1 MIKGYQPQYGY
12 TDNGNKYRKCT
23 IGKKAGQLFATGG
36 LAIGLV
42 KAAKKPEVKASFKQ
56 LLDNLPNR
64 AAKTKVGA
72 IMIASYAL
80 AAAGIVGI
88 YTLIGH
94 GFDTIVNKISQ
105 NKADKIVEKTNTAMP
120 SSSEKEP
127 EKDCI
132 EEELET
138 PNLIPT
144 PTMSMEPDITEEPL
158 YEQAP
163 IPTPYN

>member
-23 IGKKAGQLFATGG
+23 VGKKAGQLFATGG

-42 KAAKKPEVKASFKQ
+42 KAAK
-56 LLDNLPNR
+56 
-64 AAKTKVGA
+64 KVGA

-105 NKADKIVEKTNTAMP
+105 NKADKIVEKTNTAIP
-120 SSSEKEP
+120 SSSEKKP

-144 PTMSMEPDITEEPL
+144 PTMPMEPDITEEPL
-158 YEQAP
+158 YEQTP
-163 IPTPYN
+163 VPTPYN